1 MVLSTPLHS
10 RFQPASR
17 ARVAAPTARRS
28 RDEVAGVS
36 MPWRSW
42 LTGCM
47 AVVMLAAGDA
57 RAEDFGQDRRQTR
70 YSTSETM
77 ARVVASAQAH
87 GLSVVARIP
96 MPGQHAEWLVLGPSP
111 DETAVIQHASDASI
125 ELPLTLQISEADG
138 GGTEV
143 RFHDDRM
150 PGAHSLS
157 ADLRERMAALP
168 GLLDDALAVH

>member
-1 MVLSTPLHS
+1 MVLSSPLHS
-10 RFQPASR
+10 RLESTSTTRGPA
-17 ARVAAPTARRS
+17 ARRS
-28 RDEVAGVS
+28 RDEVAGIS
-36 MPWRSW
+36 MPWRCW

-77 ARVVASAQAH
+77 ARVVASAQAR

-96 MPGQHAEWLVLGPSP
+96 MPGQHVEWLVLGPTP
-111 DETAVIQHASDASI
+111 DETAVIQHAGDAGI
-125 ELPLTLQISEADG
+125 ELPLTLQISETEDG
-138 GGTEV
+138 GAEV
-143 RFHDDRM
+143 RFHDASM

-157 ADLRERMAALP
+157 DDLRERMDALP
-168 GLLDDALAVH
+168 ELLDDALAAR